1 MPGSIALIPIKKVE
15 VMEKVK
21 IPQGF
26 YKHLK
31 PNLVKISPN
40 TPCYNC
46 TVSLRSEMTNTDYGM
61 DSPHYVQ
68 VYLKCLMCAHCNF
81 TTFNID
87 SLIRHEKQCLK
98 CVNVK

>member
-1 MPGSIALIPIKKVE
+1 MPGSIPLIPIKKVE

-31 PNLVKISPN
+31 PNLVKISPD

-46 TVSLRSEMTNTDYGM
+46 TVSLGSEMTNTDHGM
-61 DSPHYVQ
+61 GSH
-68 VYLKCLMCAHCNF
+68 
-81 TTFNID
+81 
-87 SLIRHEKQCLK
+87 IRSKYTLNVL
-98 CVNVK
+98 CVHIVTLLHSI